1 MLMKRKGT
9 KDISERERYEIEL
22 LLKEGY
28 KPKQI
33 AIKMNRH
40 YNSIYKEIKNG
51 TISMLNTHLETIKV
65 YCADT
70 AHNIY
75 KENQKEKGR
84 PLKIGNDLELIRYI
98 EQKIKNEKWSPDA
111 IIGRLR
117 LQGHNF
123 KTTIC
128 TKTVYNYID
137 NGIFLNITN
146 TDLPVKRIKKK
157 QQHDEVREV
166 ALKNL
171 KSRSIKQRPKDI
183 DSREEF
189 GHWELDT
196 VVSGTKTDGKAC
208 LLVFTERK
216 TLDELVFKMKNRTQK
231 ETIRILDQIERR
243 YTSKGFRDIFKTI
256 TVDNGSEFLDWEA
269 MEKSIKN
276 KMPRT
281 TIYFC
286 HPYASY
292 ERPQNENQNK
302 LIRRWIKKG
311 TDIGKFTE
319 IEIQK
324 VEKWI
329 NNYPRKKFNYMTS
342 KEILEQERVGYAL

>member
-1 MLMKRKGT
+1 MKRKGT

-84 PLKIGNDLELIRYI
+84 PLKIGNDLELIQYI
-98 EQKIKNEKWSPDA
+98 EDKIKNEKWSPDA

-137 NGIFLNITN
+137 NGIF
-146 TDLPVKRIKKK
+146 
-157 QQHDEVREV
+157 
-166 ALKNL
+166 
-171 KSRSIKQRPKDI
+171 
-183 DSREEF
+183 
-189 GHWELDT
+189 
-196 VVSGTKTDGKAC
+196 
-208 LLVFTERK
+208 
-216 TLDELVFKMKNRTQK
+216 
-231 ETIRILDQIERR
+231 
-243 YTSKGFRDIFKTI
+243 
-256 TVDNGSEFLDWEA
+256 
-269 MEKSIKN
+269 
-276 KMPRT
+276 
-281 TIYFC
+281 
-286 HPYASY
+286 
-292 ERPQNENQNK
+292 
-302 LIRRWIKKG
+302 
-311 TDIGKFTE
+311 
-319 IEIQK
+319 
-324 VEKWI
+324 
-329 NNYPRKKFNYMTS
+329 
-342 KEILEQERVGYAL
+342 